1 MTRRQLAG
9 ALMLPAAAAPPAA
22 PAQAGQGEDL
32 DALARRN
39 LERNREALSKFDL
52 PMATEPAFR
61 FEA

>member
-1 MTRRQLAG
+1 
-9 ALMLPAAAAPPAA
+9 MLPAAAAPPAA